1 MIGLLVQRI
10 AGLAALLLAAMP
22 VSASQWVVVPAQSS
36 LTFESVWN
44 GDTIVG
50 RFPLFKAGIRFDP
63 AKLAEAKVDVVI
75 DLAAATTGDKT
86 ANGSLPGDD
95 WFAVKKSPI
104 ARFSTSSITQTK
116 PGHYLAKG
124 TLTMRGQAVPVTLPF
139 TLAITGNTAVMAGET
154 RLDRRSFKIGMDS
167 DASGSWV
174 AFPVPVKVRIVARRA
189 P

>member
-1 MIGLLVQRI
+1 MMVR
-10 AGLAALLLAAMP
+10 LAALILLAAP
-22 VSASQWVVVPAQSS
+22 ASASQWTVVPAQSS

-50 RFPLFKAGIRFDP
+50 RFPKFNASIRFDP
-63 AKLAEAKVDVVI
+63 AKLADAKVDAVI
-75 DLAAATTGDKT
+75 DLTAATTGDKT

-95 WFAVKKSPI
+95 WFAVKKAPT
-104 ARFSTSSITQTK
+104 ARFTSTSITQTK
-116 PGHYLAKG
+116 PGHYVAKG
-124 TLTMRGQAVPVTLPF
+124 TLAMRGFVAPVTLPF
-139 TLAITGNTAVMAGET
+139 TLAITGDTAVMAGET

-174 AFPVPVKVRIVARRA
+174 AFPVSVKVKIVAKRA